1 MILLDTGF
9 LIDFFKG
16 EERTQSIV
24 GKEVATTVITYH
36 EIFTGLKHRKA
47 EKEERFFK
55 DFFSKIRIYDF
66 DLKAAEAS
74 SEIMAKLLSS
84 GRVVNALDVLIAGIA
99 IANRAEHVATTDA
112 DFLELAKVVNL
123 ELYTS

>member
-24 GKEVATTVITYH
+24 GRDVATTVLPYH
-36 EIFTGLKHRKA
+36 EIFTGLKHRNA
-47 EKEERFFK
+47 EKEAKFFK
-55 DFFSKIRIYDF
+55 DFFSKIRMYDF
-66 DLKAAEAS
+66 DLAAAEAS

-99 IANRAEHVATTDA
+99 IANHAEQVATTDA
-112 DFLELAKVVNL
+112 DFLELTKVVDL